1 MGGSA
6 VNTISNNTRTELWRA
21 LRARPPHRVQ
31 QVLESQEWW
40 ENDLAWRRVRLAESS
55 SGSVG
60 LPVLEAWRSS
70 SDGMKKPAIL
80 VAHCTGSGKELLK
93 EEMARFAR
101 AGAWAVSFDGPYH
114 GERGPG
120 LSEPREARLGPY
132 LDALVGAWRGSSERP
147 FVIDGAADALR
158 VVDYVAPNAT
168 AVAATGVS
176 LGGMVAWLAAAADP
190 RIAAVAPMI
199 GVQWFEWAAAN
210 DAFEGRVDSVRRVF
224 DAARIDSNLSR
235 IDANVFRSVLDKI
248 APGLRDRFDAPATLP
263 LIAPRPLLIAN
274 GETDPR
280 CPMRGVAA
288 VYLDRLVPRYA
299 ALKASRNLALYVEP
313 GVGHVPTQGM
323 WDIIFAWFQRHGLLE
338 TSDDTPPDP
347 SKDISPEGYAYVF
360 RDAAAGGAEEE
371 EEAEGRAARSYL
383 ATSTTAAAICEGTRV
398 MRQASLRRRR
408 RAVELMA
415 NEDKAQGEQEMLTL
429 LRMNLQAMYHGTN
442 SSERRCADR
451 FLQKLQRDSSGWGL
465 ADAILGG
472 RTPLA
477 PLENLSAQPL
487 ACEALLFAAMTLHV
501 KVSGDLHEL
510 SGEQQVQLREAAIEH
525 LRRWGRGS
533 TPPALVKKLA
543 LAVAALA
550 VQTSWQGALGF
561 VEQQL
566 GEAGRATGEDEESV
580 VRATRARLVA
590 VELLTALP
598 EQCASRRLCVNRAR
612 RDAYAS
618 LLASAS
624 GGAVAAA
631 TSVVAATSADLA
643 RGSLGALA
651 TQAATR
657 LNARCFACLQ
667 SWMCWSEIEADVLA
681 SNPLFLGAFDAL
693 WGGRAD
699 LFDVAADVVV
709 EALRAYDCSVPS
721 NAPLVS
727 AVAPRVMALRPQF
740 EAAGGD
746 EDAALGYARVFCEMG
761 EAYILL
767 AIVDLEI
774 GCAAHPSRKVAGLAL
789 RFFYKLARAWTE
801 FDEAAKATLRP
812 VLDEPFSRLVTICVR
827 HARRTEDDGTADQFA
842 LDELA
847 LSEEFSRHRQDV
859 GDALGDC
866 ASFLGSDAIV
876 EKIGAELQR
885 ATTDPTNAN
894 DAIEACFFA
903 LKAVSEWVGDDD
915 ATVLPG
921 AFRLLHGLPRD
932 WAPALR
938 TGAAM
943 VGAYA
948 TWLKAHAHEFLEPL
962 FSFLVAQLETTAAR
976 NAARAARQHHQHQHQ
991 HQSAPA
997 RHRPPG
1003 AGGGPSVAAKS
1014 LKAVCHVCAPQ
1025 LAAVGGVLDLRDRV
1039 RPAGVALRDEL
1050 EVLEGLGHVV
1060 SATDAYD
1067 ALASG
1072 FERLVAPPAMALAN
1086 FASASEATDPKLVV
1100 DDLERLTS
1108 IVRCATPSHKVL
1120 QTRPHPVLTAV
1131 ERLWPVFEALADRY
1145 RGNPHLIERLCRC
1158 YKHSMRSCRAR
1169 FEPMLD
1175 NMIQHLTRHFA
1186 LAPLSSYVYASSICI
1201 TEFGHDR
1208 TKERVLFEMLSAIS
1222 STVFSL
1228 LRALDDF
1235 RDRPDT
1241 VEEFFY
1247 LASRF
1252 LDYCPDELVKSPLL
1266 ASILRCG
1273 VVGLAL
1279 EHREAQRG
1287 VLHCFERAVV
1297 VALASHQPPRRQS
1310 DPADLE
1316 RTQAIHR
1323 LLHDDGEGLGREIS
1337 NGILKALTG
1346 ELPAYALDDGNG
1358 SLVGVLWKLRHFCPA
1373 DLPRWCAQSLLDVP
1387 DRFASNDIKQDLL
1400 NSISAHPPKK
1410 EPFCEA
1416 LLVFSARCRD
1426 LAKVLR

>member
-761 EAYILL
+761 EAYIVPLMASTPQNASQLL

-1072 FERLVAPPAMALAN
+1072 FERL
-1086 FASASEATDPKLVV
+1086 ATDPKLVV

-1186 LAPLSSYVYASSICI
+1186 LAPSPP
-1201 TEFGHDR
+1201 T
-1208 TKERVLFEMLSAIS
+1208 
-1222 STVFSL
+1222 L

-1287 VLHCFERAVV
+1287 VLHCFERAV
-1297 VALASHQPPRRQS
+1297 
-1310 DPADLE
+1310 
-1316 RTQAIHR
+1316 AIHR

-1346 ELPAYALDDGNG
+1346 ELPRTLSTTATAP
-1358 SLVGVLWKLRHFCPA
+1358 VGVLWKLRHFCPA
-1373 DLPRWCAQSLLDVP
+1373 DLPA
-1387 DRFASNDIKQDLL
+1387 
-1400 NSISAHPPKK
+1400 
-1410 EPFCEA
+1410 
-1416 LLVFSARCRD
+1416 
-1426 LAKVLR
+1426 